1 MSKKTK
7 VGILVSGNGSNLQ
20 AIIDEK
26 IASCEIALVISN
38 KPDVYAI
45 KRAQNNNIPVE
56 IINNKNFEIREEF
69 ERQLIKSLDS
79 RGIELIVL
87 AGFMRVLT
95 PLFVRHYKNRIINIH
110 PALLPS
116 FPGVDA
122 AKQALEYGVKYSGC
136 TVHFVDDGVDTG
148 PIILQAIVSIED
160 SDTEQ
165 TLLERIHKEEHRV
178 FPEAVRLFCEGKI
191 KIEGRRVIILN

>member
-45 KRAQNNNIPVE
+45 KRAQSNNISVE
-56 IINNKNFEIREEF
+56 IINNKNFETREEF

-148 PIILQAIVSIED
+148 PIVLQAIVSIED

>member
-45 KRAQNNNIPVE
+45 KRAQSNNIPVE
-56 IINNKNFEIREEF
+56 IINNKNFEKREEF

-148 PIILQAIVSIED
+148 PIILQAIVSIGD
-160 SDTEQ
+160 SDTEKA
-165 TLLERIHKEEHRV
+165 LLERIHKEEHRV

>member
-148 PIILQAIVSIED
+148 PIILQAIVSIGD

>member
-45 KRAQNNNIPVE
+45 KRAESNNIPVE
-56 IINNKNFEIREEF
+56 IINNKNFETRQEF
-69 ERQLIKSLDS
+69 ERQLIKSLDN

-122 AKQALEYGVKYSGC
+122 VKQALEYGVKYSGC

-148 PIILQAIVSIED
+148 PIVLQAIVSIED

>member
-7 VGILVSGNGSNLQ
+7 VGLLVSGPGSNLQ

-45 KRAQNNNIPVE
+45 KRAESNNIPVE
-56 IINNKNFEIREEF
+56 IINNKNFETRQEF
-69 ERQLIKSLDS
+69 ERQLIKSLDH

>member
-45 KRAQNNNIPVE
+45 KRAESNNIPVE
-56 IINNKNFEIREEF
+56 IINNKNFETRQEF

-122 AKQALEYGVKYSGC
+122 AKQALEYGVKCSGC

>member
-45 KRAQNNNIPVE
+45 KRAQSNNIPVE
-56 IINNKNFEIREEF
+56 IINNKNFETREEF

-79 RGIELIVL
+79 RDIELIVL

-148 PIILQAIVSIED
+148 PIILQAIVSIGD

>member
-45 KRAQNNNIPVE
+45 KRAQSNNIPVE
-56 IINNKNFEIREEF
+56 IINNKNFETREEF

-148 PIILQAIVSIED
+148 PIILQAIVGIED

>member
-45 KRAQNNNIPVE
+45 KRAQSSNIPVE

>member
-45 KRAQNNNIPVE
+45 KRAQSNNISVE
-56 IINNKNFEIREEF
+56 IINNKNFETRQEF
-69 ERQLIKSLDS
+69 ERQLIKSLDN

-148 PIILQAIVSIED
+148 PIVLQAIVSIED

>member
-45 KRAQNNNIPVE
+45 KRAQSNNIPVE
-56 IINNKNFEIREEF
+56 IINNKNFETRQEF
-69 ERQLIKSLDS
+69 ERQLIKSLDN

-148 PIILQAIVSIED
+148 PIVLQAIVSIED

>member
-45 KRAQNNNIPVE
+45 KRAQSNNIPVE
-56 IINNKNFEIREEF
+56 IINNKNFETREEF

-148 PIILQAIVSIED
+148 PIVLQAIVSIED

>member
-45 KRAQNNNIPVE
+45 KRAESNNIPVE
-56 IINNKNFEIREEF
+56 IINNKNFETRQEF
-69 ERQLIKSLDS
+69 ERQLIKSLDN

-148 PIILQAIVSIED
+148 PIVLQAIVSIED

>member
-26 IASCEIALVISN
+26 IASCEITLVISN

-45 KRAQNNNIPVE
+45 KRAQSNNIPVE
-56 IINNKNFEIREEF
+56 IIDNKIFETRGEF

-95 PLFVRHYKNRIINIH
+95 SLFVRHYKNRIINIH

-148 PIILQAIVSIED
+148 PIILQAIVSIGD

>member
-45 KRAQNNNIPVE
+45 KRAQSNNIPVE
-56 IINNKNFEIREEF
+56 IIDNKNFETREEF

-148 PIILQAIVSIED
+148 PIVLQAIVSIQD

>member
-1 MSKKTK
+1 MSKKTN

-45 KRAQNNNIPVE
+45 KRAQSNNIPVE
-56 IINNKNFEIREEF
+56 IINNTNYETREEF
-69 ERQLIKSLDS
+69 ERQLIKSLDN

-148 PIILQAIVSIED
+148 PIILQAIVSIGD

>member
-45 KRAQNNNIPVE
+45 KRAQSNNIPVE

>member
-45 KRAQNNNIPVE
+45 KRAQSNNIPVE
-56 IINNKNFEIREEF
+56 IINNNNFETREEF

-148 PIILQAIVSIED
+148 PIILQAIVSIEV

>member
-45 KRAQNNNIPVE
+45 KRAQSNNISVE
-56 IINNKNFEIREEF
+56 IINNKNFETREEF

-148 PIILQAIVSIED
+148 PIILQAIVSIGD